1 MVDLTTLND
10 NQLTLLRR
18 QSLGFIFQSFNLL
31 PMFTARQNILIPLIL
46 DGAKPDT
53 TWLGVLAK
61 TLGLEERLTHWSSE
75 LSGGQQQCGHRQ
87 GPHHQT
93 FHCLCGRARW
103 KPGYGLL
110 DRGAQLPAGF
120 GPRAGTDHHH
130 GYA

>member
-61 TLGLEERLTHWSSE
+61 TLGLEERLTHRPSE
-75 LSGGQQQCGHRQ
+75 LSGG
-87 GPHHQT
+87 
-93 FHCLCGRARW
+93 
-103 KPGYGLL
+103 
-110 DRGAQLPAGF
+110 
-120 GPRAGTDHHH
+120 
-130 GYA
+130 